1 MVTGHSYE
9 VRSFVFC
16 DLYDTVTRSVAGH
29 LLVHVR
35 SMGTL
40 DSRHTGTHMG
50 LVVICTSSPR
60 TIDMCQTNS
69 VPPVLTI
76 NFE

>member
-50 LVVICTSSPR
+50 LVVTGRHSIDDPR
-60 TIDMCQTNS
+60 RRGSDAW
-69 VPPVLTI
+69 PD
-76 NFE
+76 

>member
-60 TIDMCQTNS
+60 TIDMCCS
-69 VPPVLTI
+69 
-76 NFE
+76 